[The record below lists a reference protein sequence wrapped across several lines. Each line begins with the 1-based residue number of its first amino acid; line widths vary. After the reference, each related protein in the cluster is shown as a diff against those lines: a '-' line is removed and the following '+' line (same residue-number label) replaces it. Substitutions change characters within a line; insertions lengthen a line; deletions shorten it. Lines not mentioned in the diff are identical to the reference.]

1 RAAADVERQDR
12 GRRHLLPRRRQ
23 ERAGLARLR
32 LLPPGARRPAQQRGG
47 ARRQEAARPRRIHA
61 EQSDQPREAAMNEDV
76 FNGSLRRFLKKVGI
90 TSQREIAKVVLT
102 IGGVSLSHEISDE
115 IELG

>member
-1 RAAADVERQDR
+1 
-12 GRRHLLPRRRQ
+12 
-23 ERAGLARLR
+23 
-32 LLPPGARRPAQQRGG
+32 
-47 ARRQEAARPRRIHA
+47 
-61 EQSDQPREAAMNEDV
+61 MNEDV

-90 TSQREIAKVVLT
+90 TSQREIEKAVRDAVASGRLKGHEKLPAKMVLT

>member
-1 RAAADVERQDR
+1 
-12 GRRHLLPRRRQ
+12 
-23 ERAGLARLR
+23 
-32 LLPPGARRPAQQRGG
+32 
-47 ARRQEAARPRRIHA
+47 
-61 EQSDQPREAAMNEDV
+61 MNEDV

-90 TSQREIAKVVLT
+90 SSQREIEKAVRDAVAAGRLKGHEKLPARMVLT